1 MTDVTKLGRAGTMPG
16 PAGTALISTPNVSA
30 LENCLEK
37 YKNLLQTDNSED
49 IYVTL
54 GPASG
59 KFPNRKLK
67 KSMVPVC
74 PGFVT
79 PVTDRGCLGTA
90 YLELTIYGKLGLF

>member
-1 MTDVTKLGRAGTMPG
+1 MTGVAKPGRAGTMPG
-16 PAGTALISTPNVSA
+16 PAGTALLSTLIVSA

-37 YKNLLQTDNSED
+37 YKILLQPDNSED

-59 KFPNRKLK
+59 KFSKRFLVPAGPG
-67 KSMVPVC
+67 MVPAR

-79 PVTDRGCLGTA
+79 SVTDQGT
-90 YLELTIYGKLGLF
+90 